1 MYDYLMATWKEDIIK
16 ALENLG
22 GKAHLSEIYK
32 EVEKIRPD
40 NLNPTWDRTVQREL
54 ETNSSDSDAFEGED
68 IFYSVEGKGKGVWGL
83 RNFKDGS
90 LAFGEIENVKVGQIF
105 ENRDA
110 LSKAR
115 IHGPTM
121 AGIWGR
127 ENEGACSIV
136 LSGGYEDDIDD
147 LNYILYTGQ
156 GGQDR
161 PGGKQVANQEFVKGN
176 KALVLSHKY
185 NLPVR
190 VSRGHQIKNGPNKGY
205 RYDGLYY
212 VNRFERIKGKSGFY
226 ICRFHLSSEKGIE
239 KLETEL
245 KSTLKT
251 DYKRTERKSA
261 TVNRLKRNVKL
272 SEEVKKL
279 YEYKCQVCNTYL
291 KTPYGGIAIGAHIK
305 GLGNPHNGP
314 DVIENMICLCP
325 NHHEQFDDYGY
336 YIEPDTLEIK
346 GLEGFEGKKIT
357 INKKHKID
365 NELLRYHSDQFK
377 KNN

>member
-365 NELLRYHSDQFK
+365 NELLRYHFDQFK

>member
-1 MYDYLMATWKEDIIK
+1 MATWKEDIIK

-83 RNFKDGS
+83 RNFKDGG
-90 LAFGEIENVKVGQIF
+90 LVFGEIDNVKVGQIF
-105 ENRDA
+105 ESRDA

-127 ENEGACSIV
+127 ESEGACSIV

-161 PGGKQVANQEFVKGN
+161 PGGKQVADQEFVKGN

-190 VSRGHQIKNGPNKGY
+190 VSRGHQIKNGPSKGY

-245 KSTLKT
+245 KPTLKS
-251 DYKRTERKSA
+251 DYKRTERTAA

-336 YIEPDTLEIK
+336 YIEPETLEIK
-346 GLEGFEGKKIT
+346 GLEGYEGKKIT

-365 NELLRYHSDQFK
+365 KELLKYHHEQFK

>member
-1 MYDYLMATWKEDIIK
+1 MATWKEDLIK

-22 GKAHLSEIYK
+22 GKAHLSKIYNEI
-32 EVEKIRPD
+32 EKIRPN
-40 NLNPTWDRTVQREL
+40 NLNPTWQRTVQREL
-54 ETNSSDSDAFEGED
+54 ETNSSDSEAFKGED
-68 IFYSVEGKGKGVWGL
+68 IFYSVEGKGKGIWGL
-83 RNFKDGS
+83 RNYKDGK
-90 LAFGEIENVKVGQIF
+90 LIFGEIDKIKVGQIF
-105 ENRDA
+105 ENREA
-110 LSKAR
+110 LSKAG

-127 ENEGACSIV
+127 ESEGACSIV

-161 PGGKQVANQEFVKGN
+161 PGGKQIADQEFVKGN

-212 VNRFERIKGKSGFY
+212 VNRFERIKGKSGYY
-226 ICRFHLSSEKGIE
+226 ICRFHLSSEKEIE

-245 KSTLKT
+245 KSTLKS
-251 DYKRTERKSA
+251 DYKRTERITA
-261 TVNRLKRNVKL
+261 NVNRLKRNVKL
-272 SEEVKKL
+272 SEEIKKL

-325 NHHEQFDDYGY
+325 NHHEQFDDYGF
-336 YIEPDTLEIK
+336 YIDPNTLEIK
-346 GLEGFEGKKIT
+346 GLDGFEGKKLT
-357 INKKHKID
+357 LNKKHNID
-365 NELLRYHSDQFK
+365 NELLKYHFEEFK

>member
-1 MYDYLMATWKEDIIK
+1 MATWKEDIIK

-357 INKKHKID
+357 LNKKHKID
-365 NELLRYHSDQFK
+365 KELLKYHYEQFK